1 MITFPQP
8 RSSVLG
14 NPWCHLNRERAKT
27 TGLEWQS
34 GRLFQKCVQFL
45 KLGLTAEFSR
55 LVWISGSVG
64 FKKWNPRV
72 LICWKAGVAVDS
84 IFRRL
89 FNQFVEGNCWIPSQ
103 KNVKCIFSQQTL
115 ICPRVIG
122 NVKGIISLFGT
133 KKGCDSTAT
142 SLVVVF
148 WQIDYLVWLVFTLC
162 CRMCL
167 CVVRVLPL
175 MVFPSRIKH
184 SLSIKQR
191 DYFNLRVLHCVR
203 PSANVSLFFRWLK
216 WKWIEVFYLLP

>member
-14 NPWCHLNRERAKT
+14 NPWCHLSRERAKT

-103 KNVKCIFSQQTL
+103 KNVKCIFSQHSYL
-115 ICPRVIG
+115 SEGHWKCKRHYFIIRYK
-122 NVKGIISLFGT
+122 KGLRFNSDVSCSCFLTDWLFGLA
-133 KKGCDSTAT
+133 GVY
-142 SLVVVF
+142 SL
-148 WQIDYLVWLVFTLC
+148 
-162 CRMCL
+162 
-167 CVVRVLPL
+167 LP
-175 MVFPSRIKH
+175 
-184 SLSIKQR
+184 
-191 DYFNLRVLHCVR
+191 
-203 PSANVSLFFRWLK
+203 NVSLCCSGFTIDGVSF
-216 WKWIEVFYLLP
+216 